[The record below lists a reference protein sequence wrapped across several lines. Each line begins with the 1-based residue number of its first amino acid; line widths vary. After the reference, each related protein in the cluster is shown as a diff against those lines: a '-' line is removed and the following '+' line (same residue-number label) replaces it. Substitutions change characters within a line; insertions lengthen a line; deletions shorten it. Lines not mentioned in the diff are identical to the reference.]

1 MSGTPNISG
10 LQEAQAACLKLLAA
24 MQPSGGLGKAVN
36 YGLAAA
42 SRLAIAGTPTDTGSW
57 RASHRVAQQGL
68 RGELFIDPSA
78 RNSRNNALVQ
88 VYAAANARR
97 KGGRYDV
104 YKTVYQQQTTIA
116 QEAARFVL
124 EELPK

>member
-1 MSGTPNISG
+1 MGDISG
-10 LQEAQAACLKLLAA
+10 LQEAQAACLQLLAA

-42 SRLAIAGTPTDTGSW
+42 SRLAIAGTPVASGSW

-68 RGELFIDPSA
+68 RGEVFIDPGA
-78 RNSRNNALVQ
+78 RNPKNGALVS
-88 VYAAANARR
+88 VYAKANAEK

-104 YKTVYQQQTTIA
+104 YKTVYQQQATIA
-116 QEAARFVL
+116 TAAARYVL